1 MNQFTIEFK
10 NPKDLAKKISEYNEL
25 MNGAKIQP
33 PEPEPVV
40 VEFKPAKDKPKEEPK
55 PAKDKPKE
63 EPKPT
68 KDEPKEEKPVPG
80 AKVDKEIVENI
91 SIEIEEPKVPVTD
104 FDGNVVDVEPTEL
117 SVEEPEKEID
127 HQAYWADFKNWLK
140 AVGQDGIKAALTIFR
155 NHGVEGNPSSE
166 NLTPEIIK
174 ELNALMN
181 K

>member
-10 NPKDLAKKISEYNEL
+10 NAKDLAKKISEYNEL
-25 MNGAKIQP
+25 MNGSIAV
-33 PEPEPVV
+33 EPVKAEPVV
-40 VEFKPAKDKPKEEPK
+40 DEPKKEPK
-55 PAKDKPKE
+55 PV
-63 EPKPT
+63 

-91 SIEIEEPKVPVTD
+91 SIEIEEPPVPVTD
-104 FDGNVVDVEPTEL
+104 FDGNVVEVEPTEL
-117 SVEEPEKEID
+117 SVEEPTEEID
-127 HQAYWADFKNWLK
+127 YQAYWVDFKNWLK

-155 NHGVEGNPSSE
+155 NHGVQGNPSSE
-166 NLTPEIIK
+166 NLTPEIIE

>member
-1 MNQFTIEFK
+1 MNTFNIEFK
-10 NPKDLAKKISEYNEL
+10 NAKDLAKKIAEYNEL
-25 MNGAKIQP
+25 MNGFVVV
-33 PEPEPVV
+33 EPVKAEPVV
-40 VEFKPAKDKPKEEPK
+40 DKPKKEPK
-55 PAKDKPKE
+55 PVKE
-63 EPKPT
+63 
-68 KDEPKEEKPVPG
+68 EPKEEKPVPG

-117 SVEEPEKEID
+117 SVEEPTEKID
-127 HQAYWADFKNWLK
+127 YQAYWADFKDWLK

-155 NHGVEGNPSSE
+155 NHGVQGNPSSE
-166 NLTPEIIK
+166 NLTPEIIE

>member
-1 MNQFTIEFK
+1 MNTFNIEFK
-10 NPKDLAKKISEYNEL
+10 NAKDLAKKIAEYNEL

-33 PEPEPVV
+33 PEPAPVV
-40 VEFKPAKDKPKEEPK
+40 VEFKPAKDEPKEEPK
-55 PAKDKPKE
+55 PA
-63 EPKPT
+63 

-117 SVEEPEKEID
+117 SVEEPEAEID

>member
-10 NPKDLAKKISEYNEL
+10 NSKDLAKKISEYNEL

-33 PEPEPVV
+33 PEPAPVV
-40 VEFKPAKDKPKEEPK
+40 VEFKPAKDE
-55 PAKDKPKE
+55 PKE

-117 SVEEPEKEID
+117 SVEEPTEEID
-127 HQAYWADFKNWLK
+127 YQTYWADFKNWLK

-155 NHGVEGNPSSE
+155 NHGVQGNPSSE
-166 NLTPEIIK
+166 NLTPEIIS

>member
-33 PEPEPVV
+33 PEPAPVV
-40 VEFKPAKDKPKEEPK
+40 VEFKPAKDEPKEEPK
-55 PAKDKPKE
+55 PA
-63 EPKPT
+63 

-80 AKVDKEIVENI
+80 AKVYKEIVENI

-117 SVEEPEKEID
+117 SVEEPEPEID

>member
-25 MNGAKIQP
+25 MNGP
-33 PEPEPVV
+33 VEPVTVEPVKVEPVV
-40 VEFKPAKDKPKEEPK
+40 EEPKKTKPAKDEPM
-55 PAKDKPKE
+55 
-63 EPKPT
+63 
-68 KDEPKEEKPVPG
+68 EEKPVPG

-117 SVEEPEKEID
+117 SVEEPEPEID

>member
-10 NPKDLAKKISEYNEL
+10 NSKDLAKKISEYDEL

-33 PEPEPVV
+33 PEPAPVV
-40 VEFKPAKDKPKEEPK
+40 VEFKPAKDE
-55 PAKDKPKE
+55 PKE

-117 SVEEPEKEID
+117 SVEEPTEEID
-127 HQAYWADFKNWLK
+127 YQTYWADFKNWLK
-140 AVGQDGIKAALTIFR
+140 AVGQEGIKAALTIFR
-155 NHGVEGNPSSE
+155 NHGVQGNPSSE
-166 NLTPEIIK
+166 NLTPEIIN

>member
-10 NPKDLAKKISEYNEL
+10 NSKDLAKKISEYNEL

-33 PEPEPVV
+33 PEPAPVV
-40 VEFKPAKDKPKEEPK
+40 VEFKPAKDEPKEEPK
-55 PAKDKPKE
+55 PV
-63 EPKPT
+63 

-117 SVEEPEKEID
+117 SVKEPEAEID

>member
-1 MNQFTIEFK
+1 MNTFNIEFK
-10 NPKDLAKKISEYNEL
+10 NAKDLAKKIAEYNEL
-25 MNGAKIQP
+25 MNGPVA
-33 PEPEPVV
+33 PVV
-40 VEFKPAKDKPKEEPK
+40 VEPVKVEPVAEEPKKEPK
-55 PAKDKPKE
+55 PA
-63 EPKPT
+63 

-155 NHGVEGNPSSE
+155 NHGVEGNPSSK

>member
-33 PEPEPVV
+33 PEPAPVV
-40 VEFKPAKDKPKEEPK
+40 VEFKPAKDE
-55 PAKDKPKE
+55 PKE

-117 SVEEPEKEID
+117 SVEEPEAEID
-127 HQAYWADFKNWLK
+127 HQAYWAKFKEWLK

-155 NHGVEGNPSSE
+155 NHGVQGNPSSE
-166 NLTPEIIK
+166 NLTPEIIN

>member
-10 NPKDLAKKISEYNEL
+10 NSKDLAKKISEYNEL

-33 PEPEPVV
+33 PEPAPVV
-40 VEFKPAKDKPKEEPK
+40 VEFKPAKDEPKEEPK
-55 PAKDKPKE
+55 PV
-63 EPKPT
+63 

-117 SVEEPEKEID
+117 SVEEPTEEID
-127 HQAYWADFKNWLK
+127 YQTYWADFKNWLK
-140 AVGQDGIKAALTIFR
+140 AVGQEGIKAALTIFR
-155 NHGVEGNPSSE
+155 NHGVQGNPSSE
-166 NLTPEIIK
+166 NLTPEIIN

>member
-40 VEFKPAKDKPKEEPK
+40 VEFKPAKDE
-55 PAKDKPKE
+55 PKE

-68 KDEPKEEKPVPG
+68 KEEPKEEKPVPG

-117 SVEEPEKEID
+117 SVEEPTEEID
-127 HQAYWADFKNWLK
+127 HQAYWAEFKDWLK
-140 AVGQDGIKAALTIFR
+140 AVGQEGIKAALTIFR
-155 NHGVEGNPSSE
+155 NHGVQGNPSSE
-166 NLTPEIIK
+166 NLTPEIIN

>member
-1 MNQFTIEFK
+1 MNTFNIEFK
-10 NPKDLAKKISEYNEL
+10 NAKDLAKKIAEYNEL
-25 MNGAKIQP
+25 MNGPVA
-33 PEPEPVV
+33 PVV
-40 VEFKPAKDKPKEEPK
+40 VEPVKVEPVAEEPK
-55 PAKDKPKE
+55 K
-63 EPKPT
+63 EPKPV
-68 KDEPKEEKPVPG
+68 KDEPKEEKPVLG

-117 SVEEPEKEID
+117 SVEEPTEEID
-127 HQAYWADFKNWLK
+127 YQTYWADFKNWLK

-155 NHGVEGNPSSE
+155 NHGVQGNPSSE
-166 NLTPEIIK
+166 NLTPEIIN

>member
-10 NPKDLAKKISEYNEL
+10 NSKDLAKKISEYNEL

-33 PEPEPVV
+33 PEPAPVV
-40 VEFKPAKDKPKEEPK
+40 VEFKPAKDE
-55 PAKDKPKE
+55 PKE

-117 SVEEPEKEID
+117 SVKEPEAEID
-127 HQAYWADFKNWLK
+127 HQAYWAEFKEWLK

>member
-33 PEPEPVV
+33 PEPAPVV
-40 VEFKPAKDKPKEEPK
+40 VEFKPAKDEPKEEL
-55 PAKDKPKE
+55 
-63 EPKPT
+63 KPT

-117 SVEEPEKEID
+117 SVEEPEAEID

-155 NHGVEGNPSSE
+155 NHGVQGNPSSE

>member
-33 PEPEPVV
+33 PEPAPVV
-40 VEFKPAKDKPKEEPK
+40 VEFKPAKDEPKEEPK
-55 PAKDKPKE
+55 PAKD
-63 EPKPT
+63 
-68 KDEPKEEKPVPG
+68 EPKEEKPVSG

-117 SVEEPEKEID
+117 SVEEPEPEID

>member
-33 PEPEPVV
+33 PEPAPVV
-40 VEFKPAKDKPKEEPK
+40 VEFKPAKDE
-55 PAKDKPKE
+55 PKE

-117 SVEEPEKEID
+117 SVKEPEPEID

-155 NHGVEGNPSSE
+155 NHGVEGNLSSE

>member
-33 PEPEPVV
+33 PEPAPVV
-40 VEFKPAKDKPKEEPK
+40 VEFKPA
-55 PAKDKPKE
+55 
-63 EPKPT
+63 

-117 SVEEPEKEID
+117 SVEEPEPEID

>member
-33 PEPEPVV
+33 PEPAPVV
-40 VEFKPAKDKPKEEPK
+40 VEFKPAKDEPKEEPK
-55 PAKDKPKE
+55 PA
-63 EPKPT
+63 

-117 SVEEPEKEID
+117 SVEEPTEEID
-127 HQAYWADFKNWLK
+127 YQTYWVDFKNWLK
-140 AVGQDGIKAALTIFR
+140 AVGQEGIKAALTIFR
-155 NHGVEGNPSSE
+155 NHGVQGNPSSE
-166 NLTPEIIK
+166 NLTPEIIN

>member
-25 MNGAKIQP
+25 MNGPAIKP
-33 PEPEPVV
+33 MEPEPVRVELV
-40 VEFKPAKDKPKEEPK
+40 VNEPKKEPK
-55 PAKDKPKE
+55 PV
-63 EPKPT
+63 

-80 AKVDKEIVENI
+80 AKVDKELTKDI
-91 SIEIEEPKVPVTD
+91 SIEIEEPPVPVTD

-117 SVEEPEKEID
+117 SVEEPTEEID
-127 HQAYWADFKNWLK
+127 YQAYWADFKDWLK

-155 NHGVEGNPSSE
+155 NHGVQGNPSSE
-166 NLTPEIIK
+166 NLTPEIIE

>member
-10 NPKDLAKKISEYNEL
+10 NSKDLAKKISEYNEL

-33 PEPEPVV
+33 PEPAPVV
-40 VEFKPAKDKPKEEPK
+40 VEFKPAKDE
-55 PAKDKPKE
+55 PKE

-117 SVEEPEKEID
+117 SVEEPEPEID
-127 HQAYWADFKNWLK
+127 HQAYWTNFKNWLK
-140 AVGQDGIKAALTIFR
+140 AVGQEGIKAALTIFR

>member
-33 PEPEPVV
+33 PEPAPVV
-40 VEFKPAKDKPKEEPK
+40 VEFKPAKDEPKEEPK
-55 PAKDKPKE
+55 PA
-63 EPKPT
+63 

-117 SVEEPEKEID
+117 SVEEPSEEID
-127 HQAYWADFKNWLK
+127 YQTYWADFKNWLK

-155 NHGVEGNPSSE
+155 NHGVQGNPSSE
-166 NLTPEIIK
+166 NLTPEIIN

>member
-10 NPKDLAKKISEYNEL
+10 NSKDLAKKISEYNEL

-33 PEPEPVV
+33 PEPAPVV
-40 VEFKPAKDKPKEEPK
+40 VEFKPAKDE
-55 PAKDKPKE
+55 PKE

-117 SVEEPEKEID
+117 SVEEPEPEID
-127 HQAYWADFKNWLK
+127 HQAYWAEFKEWLK

-155 NHGVEGNPSSE
+155 NHGVQGNPSSE
-166 NLTPEIIK
+166 NLTPEIIN

>member
-10 NPKDLAKKISEYNEL
+10 NSKDLAKKISEYNEL
-25 MNGAKIQP
+25 MNGPVIQP
-33 PEPEPVV
+33 PEPEPVKVELV
-40 VEFKPAKDKPKEEPK
+40 VDEPKKEPK
-55 PAKDKPKE
+55 PV
-63 EPKPT
+63 

-117 SVEEPEKEID
+117 SVEEPTEEID
-127 HQAYWADFKNWLK
+127 YQAYWADFKDWLK

-155 NHGVEGNPSSE
+155 NHGVQGNPSSE
-166 NLTPEIIK
+166 NLTPEIIE

>member
-10 NPKDLAKKISEYNEL
+10 GPKDLAKKIAEYNEL
-25 MNGAKIQP
+25 MNPKSIEELAVK
-33 PEPEPVV
+33 VV
-40 VEFKPAKDKPKEEPK
+40 EEPK
-55 PAKDKPKE
+55 K
-63 EPKPT
+63 EPKPV

-91 SIEIEEPKVPVTD
+91 SIEIEEPPVPVTD

-117 SVEEPEKEID
+117 SVEEPTEEID
-127 HQAYWADFKNWLK
+127 YKAYWAEFKEWLK

-155 NHGVEGNPSSE
+155 NHGVQGKPSSE
-166 NLTPEIIK
+166 DLTPEIIN

>member
-10 NPKDLAKKISEYNEL
+10 NSKDLAKKISEYNEL

-33 PEPEPVV
+33 PEPAPVV
-40 VEFKPAKDKPKEEPK
+40 VEFKPAKDE
-55 PAKDKPKE
+55 PKE

-117 SVEEPEKEID
+117 SVEEPTEEID
-127 HQAYWADFKNWLK
+127 YQTYWADFKNWLK

-155 NHGVEGNPSSE
+155 NHGVQGNPSSE
-166 NLTPEIIK
+166 NLTPEIIN

>member
-10 NPKDLAKKISEYNEL
+10 NSKDLAKKISEYNEL

-33 PEPEPVV
+33 PEPAPVV
-40 VEFKPAKDKPKEEPK
+40 VEFKPAKDE
-55 PAKDKPKE
+55 PKE

-117 SVEEPEKEID
+117 SVEEPTEEID
-127 HQAYWADFKNWLK
+127 HQAYWAEFKDWLK
-140 AVGQDGIKAALTIFR
+140 AVGQEGIKAALTIFR
-155 NHGVEGNPSSE
+155 NHGVQGNPSSE
-166 NLTPEIIK
+166 NLTPEIIN

>member
-33 PEPEPVV
+33 PEPAPVV
-40 VEFKPAKDKPKEEPK
+40 VEFKPAKDE
-55 PAKDKPKE
+55 PKE

-117 SVEEPEKEID
+117 SVEEPEAEID
-127 HQAYWADFKNWLK
+127 HQAYWAEFKEWLK
-140 AVGQDGIKAALTIFR
+140 AVGQDGIKSALTIFR
-155 NHGVEGNPSSE
+155 NHGVQGNPSSE
-166 NLTPEIIK
+166 NLTPEIIN

>member
-33 PEPEPVV
+33 PEPAPVV
-40 VEFKPAKDKPKEEPK
+40 VEFKPAKDE
-55 PAKDKPKE
+55 PKE

-117 SVEEPEKEID
+117 SVEEPEPEID
-127 HQAYWADFKNWLK
+127 HQAYWAEFKEWLK

-155 NHGVEGNPSSE
+155 NHGVQGNPSSE

>member
-1 MNQFTIEFK
+1 MNTFTIEFK
-10 NPKDLAKKISEYNEL
+10 GPKDLAKKIAEYNEL
-25 MNGAKIQP
+25 MN
-33 PEPEPVV
+33 
-40 VEFKPAKDKPKEEPK
+40 PKSIEELAVKVAEEPK
-55 PAKDKPKE
+55 KEPQPA
-63 EPKPT
+63 

-117 SVEEPEKEID
+117 SVEEPKKEID
-127 HQAYWADFKNWLK
+127 YQAYWAEFKDWLK
-140 AVGQDGIKAALTIFR
+140 AVGQEGIKAALTIFR
-155 NHGVEGNPSSE
+155 NHGVQGNPSSE

>member
-1 MNQFTIEFK
+1 MNTFNIEFK
-10 NPKDLAKKISEYNEL
+10 NAKDLAKKIAEYNEL
-25 MNGAKIQP
+25 MNGKKIQLLP
-33 PEPEPVV
+33 PEPSPVV
-40 VEFKPAKDKPKEEPK
+40 VEFKPAKDEPKEELK
-55 PAKDKPKE
+55 PA
-63 EPKPT
+63 

-104 FDGNVVDVEPTEL
+104 FDGNVVNVEPTEL
-117 SVEEPEKEID
+117 SVEEPEAEID

-155 NHGVEGNPSSE
+155 NHGVQGNPSSE